1 MRMCIRPETLGFSA
15 CGRGSEEGG
24 GWTGAERASPTDTN
38 QSGGSWV
45 MFVNTHWGLILCT
58 LYMLRT
64 LYVCLSWVLLLG
76 CLPPPS
82 LPSSSSST
90 LSLSQGL
97 WWKCCSCLSQC
108 VCLFLITCTLYS
120 PRTFTLLSP
129 GIHILRSL
137 KLTAVCPPP
146 LPPPSF
152 PPLPPFDIVSSLQT
166 LISCDTMHH
175 GPSLCMDCVPPAQ
188 TSGRRASVTLCLML
202 YSKWGCRTSQALS
215 QSKNPNI

>member
-1 MRMCIRPETLGFSA
+1 MCIRPETLGFSA

-76 CLPPPS
+76 CPPTPTLHSFS
-82 LPSSSSST
+82 LKDCGENAVPASHS
-90 LSLSQGL
+90 
-97 WWKCCSCLSQC
+97 

-137 KLTAVCPPP
+137 KLTAVSPP
-146 LPPPSF
+146 PPPSF
-152 PPLPPFDIVSSLQT
+152 SPSPAPSFDIVSSLQT